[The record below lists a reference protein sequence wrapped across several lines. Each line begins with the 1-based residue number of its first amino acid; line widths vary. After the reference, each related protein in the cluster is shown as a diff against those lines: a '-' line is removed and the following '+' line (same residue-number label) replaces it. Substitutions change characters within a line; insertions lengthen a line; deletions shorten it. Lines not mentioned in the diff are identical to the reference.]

1 MMIVITT
8 TMTLTCS
15 CFFFFFNVF
24 PLAGSCHVRV
34 VWEIVTFGLYVLRDT
49 EIVAK

>member
-1 MMIVITT
+1 MMIVINT

-15 CFFFFFNVF
+15 FFFFNVF